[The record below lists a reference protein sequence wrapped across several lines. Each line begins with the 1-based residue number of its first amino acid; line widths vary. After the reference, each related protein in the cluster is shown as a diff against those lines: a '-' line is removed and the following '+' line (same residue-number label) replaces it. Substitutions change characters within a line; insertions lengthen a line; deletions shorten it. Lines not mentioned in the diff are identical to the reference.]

1 MKRYSLHWYSVLFVF
16 LAMASGACQD
26 ESQRTELERQL
37 LESRLEERLE
47 TVRQIR
53 RAECAQQLLDSA
65 RYLVDSLWVLE
76 AFQSLDTLHRP
87 FKPSRPEPPAAGNS
101 LETLT
106 VKPLFP
112 DSIRPKKIQ

>member
-1 MKRYSLHWYSVLFVF
+1 
-16 LAMASGACQD
+16 MACRD
-26 ESQRTELERQL
+26 ENQRAELERQL

-53 RAECAQQLLDSA
+53 RSECAQQLLDSA